1 MPTERLTITHEG
13 AIARITLNRPE
24 VRNAFDDGLIEEL
37 TSALQRIEREPRA
50 RVVVLSATGKSF
62 CAGADL
68 NWMQRTADYSWEE
81 NFADAKQLGQLMQTL
96 DQLAL
101 PTLARIQGAALGG
114 GVGLIAACDIAVA
127 ADTAFFALSEVKVGL
142 IPAVIS
148 PYVVAAIGARAA
160 RRYFLTG
167 ERITAHE
174 ALRLGL
180 VHEVVSSERLDER
193 ISALTQALLG
203 NGPQAVRAAK
213 RLVRAPDRDAIDA
226 AALIEEMARRTAEQ
240 RASPEGKEG
249 VAAFLGKRQP
259 DWRY

>member
-1 MPTERLTITHEG
+1 MPAERLTITHEG

-24 VRNAFDDGLIEEL
+24 VRNAFDDLLIEEL
-37 TSALQRIEREPRA
+37 TDTLERTERDPRL
-50 RVVVLSATGKSF
+50 RLVILSANGSAF
-62 CAGADL
+62 SAGADL
-68 NWMQRTADYSWEE
+68 NWMRRTADYSWEE
-81 NFADAKQLGQLMQTL
+81 NFADAKRLGRLMQTL

-101 PTLARIQGAALGG
+101 PTLARVQGAALGG

-167 ERITAHE
+167 ERISAHE

-180 VHEVVSSERLDER
+180 IHEVVASERLDER
-193 ISALTQALLG
+193 IDELAQALLD

-213 RLVRAPDRDAIDA
+213 RLVRAPERGAIDA

-249 VAAFLGKRQP
+249 VAAFLEKRQP
-259 DWRY
+259 DWK